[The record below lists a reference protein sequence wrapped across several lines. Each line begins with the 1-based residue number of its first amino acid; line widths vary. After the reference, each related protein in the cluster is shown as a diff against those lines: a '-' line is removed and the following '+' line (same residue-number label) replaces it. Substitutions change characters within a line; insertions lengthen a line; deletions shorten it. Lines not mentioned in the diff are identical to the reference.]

1 MDIENRTAIGIRID
15 NDVGQYK
22 NNMIIY
28 TFGHIYTA
36 PSGPKLSN
44 EESTN
49 KKPTRAFTADISMRD
64 QLRWRRCATCTRIV
78 NGVVEI
84 SGEEFQIAKG
94 VRQGDPLSPKLF
106 SAILESVF
114 RDLEWEKDGIN
125 IDGKKLNHLRFADS
139 LVLITDNATTLQHM
153 LQQLTEASRKVGQ
166 IIAFKDKT
174 NIEIERRV
182 ANAWNRY
189 WSLKEILKSEHF
201 PITAKR
207 KVFNS
212 CVLPCLAYGCQT
224 WALSQKHFLKLRTC
238 QRGMERSMI
247 GVTKRDRIRSE
258 DIRSITKVEDI
269 IKKIRQLKWRWTEHM
284 TRDSRIKWTKILTEW
299 QPRDGT
305 RKRGR
310 RKRGRQAKKWMDDI
324 RKIGG
329 ATWSRKARD
338 REEWKRLEEAYV
350 SQDTLINLG

>member
-1 MDIENRTAIGIRID
+1 
-15 NDVGQYK
+15 
-22 NNMIIY
+22 
-28 TFGHIYTA
+28 
-36 PSGPKLSN
+36 
-44 EESTN
+44 
-49 KKPTRAFTADISMRD
+49 
-64 QLRWRRCATCTRIV
+64 
-78 NGVVEI
+78 
-84 SGEEFQIAKG
+84 
-94 VRQGDPLSPKLF
+94 
-106 SAILESVF
+106 
-114 RDLEWEKDGIN
+114 
-125 IDGKKLNHLRFADS
+125 
-139 LVLITDNATTLQHM
+139 M
-153 LQQLTEASRKVGQ
+153 LQQLTEASRKVGLTVNGYKTKVMTNREEIAMTVHDSNIEYVRTYTYLGQ
-166 IIAFKDKT
+166 IIAFRDQT

-201 PITAKR
+201 PIAATG

-212 CVLPCLAYGCQT
+212 CVLPCLTYGCQT
-224 WALSQKHFLKLRTC
+224 WALSQKHLLKLRTC
-238 QRGMERSMI
+238 QRGIERSMI

-269 IKKIRQLKWRWTEHM
+269 IRKIRQLKWRWTGHM
-284 TRDSRIKWTKILTEW
+284 TKDSRIKWTKILTEW

-310 RKRGRQAKKWMDDI
+310 QAKRWMDDI
-324 RKIGG
+324 RKIGE